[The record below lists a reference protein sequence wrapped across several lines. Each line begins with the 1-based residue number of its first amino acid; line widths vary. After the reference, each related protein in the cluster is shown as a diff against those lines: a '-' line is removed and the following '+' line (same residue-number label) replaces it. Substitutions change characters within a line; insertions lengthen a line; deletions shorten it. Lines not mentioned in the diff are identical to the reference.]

1 MDKNCFWIN
10 IGKGGVNTFAAMVAF
25 SSEKLMR
32 RGAYYE
38 R

>member
-10 IGKGGVNTFAAMVAF
+10 IGKCGVNTFKAMVAF
-25 SSEKLMR
+25 SSEELMR
-32 RGAYYE
+32 GEACYE